1 MCVSNSTHQLRQLLP
16 IHLHNDFASIMTNQ
30 KPSGRETQSVASLL
44 IIDDDIAVQT
54 SLSLLFRKEGFTVRV
69 ADGPFETFEVLNE
82 ETPDVILLDMNFSVD
97 TSGDDGLRLLRRIR
111 EKLPNVPVILITG
124 WGSIDLAV
132 EGMKAGA
139 KDFITKPWQNDH
151 IVQSVRTALNLAQPA
166 PTSPNRRKLDQQF
179 QFENIVGEDPNLL
192 NILTT
197 VGRVAPTDAPVLIT
211 GESGT
216 GKELIAEAIHQNS
229 RRKRQPFV
237 KVNLGGIS
245 STLFESELFG
255 HVRGAFTDA
264 KTDRVG
270 RFELANKGSIFLDE
284 IGDLDPSS
292 QVKLL
297 RVLQDRTFE
306 PLGSSKSRT
315 VDVRII
321 CATNRNLEEMVSKGL
336 FREDLFYRINLIT
349 VRLPALRERP
359 GDISLLVDYF
369 VNNLKTIY
377 GRPNLRVSSAA
388 QKWLRNLPLPGNI
401 RQLKNVV
408 ERTVLLSAS
417 DELQPDDFARNL
429 QSPPA
434 LPSAQSLP
442 QVGTMTLEEM
452 EYQMIQRAMAFHQN
466 RVAKVARALGITRF
480 ALYRRLEKFGIP
492 YDHAGEGVE

>member
-1 MCVSNSTHQLRQLLP
+1 M
-16 IHLHNDFASIMTNQ
+16 
-30 KPSGRETQSVASLL
+30 LL
-44 IIDDDIAVQT
+44 IIDDDTAIQT
-54 SLSLLFRKEGFTVRV
+54 SLSLLFRKEGFTVRI
-69 ADGPFETFEVLNE
+69 ADGPFETFEILNH
-82 ETPDVILLDMNFSVD
+82 ETPEAILLDMNFSVD

-111 EKLPNVPVILITG
+111 ERLPVVPVILITG

-139 KDFITKPWQNDH
+139 RDFITKPWQNDH
-151 IVQSVRTALNLAQPA
+151 LVQSVRTALNLAQVTQ
-166 PTSPNRRKLDQQF
+166 TSPNRRRLDQQF
-179 QFENIVGEDPNLL
+179 HFENIVGEDPNLL
-192 NILTT
+192 DILMTI
-197 VGRVAPTDAPVLIT
+197 GRVAPTDAPVLIT

-229 RRKRQPFV
+229 RRKRQAFV

-264 KTDRVG
+264 KTDRAG

-315 VDVRII
+315 VDVRVI
-321 CATNRNLEEMVSKGL
+321 CATNRNLEEMVSKGQ

-359 GDISLLVDYF
+359 GDIPLLVDYF
-369 VNNLKTIY
+369 VDNLKTIY
-377 GRPNLRVSSAA
+377 GRPNLKVSVAA
-388 QKWLRNLPLPGNI
+388 QKWLKNLALPGNI

-408 ERTVLLSAS
+408 ERTVLLSPN
-417 DELQPDDFARNL
+417 DELQPDDFERNL
-429 QSPPA
+429 PQKTN
-434 LPSAQSLP
+434 AQPLAPRSLP
-442 QVGTMTLEEM
+442 EVGAMTLEEM

-492 YDHAGEGVE
+492 YEDA